1 MAPLD
6 HVGAR
11 PPTARHRIS
20 AVAHPPPGSPPRPP
34 FFKRR
39 RFMIAASVVVLA
51 MGALIFMGVRS
62 ASMYH
67 MEVGELLAQGSA
79 AYGEKVRLGGKV
91 VEGSVGSASSGDE
104 TRFSITD
111 GKNSL
116 PVVYRGAVPDAFK
129 PGADVV
135 MDGALSSSG
144 TFEATSLLA
153 KCPSKY
159 IPAP

>member
-1 MAPLD
+1 MEGVA
-6 HVGAR
+6 GGR
-11 PPTARHRIS
+11 PP
-20 AVAHPPPGSPPRPP
+20 VV
-34 FFKRR
+34 RR
-39 RFMIAASVVVLA
+39 RIKASAAPVPQSPSRAPFYRRKRFLIASSVVVLA
-51 MGALIFMGVRS
+51 LGALIYMGIRS
-62 ASMYH
+62 TAMYH

-91 VEGSVGSASSGDE
+91 VEGSVESTPSGNE

-111 GKNSL
+111 GTNSL
-116 PVVYRGAVPDAFK
+116 PVVYQGVVPDAFK
-129 PGADVV
+129 PGTDVV
-135 MDGALSSSG
+135 MDGALSPSG